1 MSRSAKLV
9 AIIASMAVFVM
20 PAATMPLHCT
30 FGVPSGQTVDPCHM
44 AGMSSSAGTEL
55 VNSTPFDHS
64 CCQASAP
71 KPESLTAS
79 QSSTGKGILAPATTN
94 VFLVDLSATPAL
106 REVPY
111 STMPSHGG
119 LPQAVL
125 CTFLI

>member
-1 MSRSAKLV
+1 MTCSAKVV

-30 FGVPSGQTVDPCHM
+30 LGVPSGQTVDSCHM
-44 AGMSSSAGTEL
+44 GGIGSFAGDKL

-64 CCQASAP
+64 CCQVSAP
-71 KPESLTAS
+71 KPESLTVS
-79 QSSTGKGILAPATTN
+79 QSSTSKGIHAPATTN
-94 VFLVDLSATPAL
+94 LFLVDLSAAPAL
-106 REVPY
+106 REVLH
-111 STMPSHGG
+111 STMPSDGG